1 MPPMW
6 TVPLRVM
13 AGFALAAGGD
23 GPAPVR
29 RSVPGGRVARGF
41 AAGGDGVGV
50 VARSGCPG
58 HLGGVPGL
66 LPGDAPGQA
75 LVGALGVAGCGRSG
89 RPVSRGLG
97 DGVGQGLPARVA
109 EQGLA
114 EALVLALGGG
124 PVGSAGGGFDAQG
137 AHVPRPGGPVTGR
150 RLGPG
155 AAPLS
160 AARAPGARPG
170 RPRPC
175 RRRRWPPDWSRPG
188 RPARPPPGA
197 SGRPGAGQVTA
208 LRPPARTY
216 SVASS
221 RRQALGAGQVEPA
234 PRRPRSLGR
243 FGPGHPLPTG
253 RSWPAT
259 PARAPRGP
267 WRPSLPAHAD
277 RTVAPVPSAPGA
289 ARTSRARART
299 RSGRRLGP
307 ASRTARPG
315 LARRRGPLPPA
326 RAGARRRSV
335 LREMP
340 CSAQNVVTAPRGAS
354 SGHRAIARRTRGSTL
369 RFLSGLTP
377 QSQTTS
383 VTTRTRRTVTD
394 VLIQNCHPCPET

>member
-29 RSVPGGRVARGF
+29 RSAPGGRVARGF
-41 AAGGDGVGV
+41 AAGGDGVGA

-66 LPGDAPGQA
+66 LRGDAPGQA

-109 EQGLA
+109 EQGLV

-124 PVGSAGGGFDAQG
+124 PVGSAGDGFDAQG

-188 RPARPPPGA
+188 RPGRPPPGG
-197 SGRPGAGQVTA
+197 SGRPGAGRSPPCA
-208 LRPPARTY
+208 RRPGRTRWRR
-216 SVASS
+216 AAS
-221 RRQALGAGQVEPA
+221 RRWGRGRRTGATPPSVSWTV
-234 PRRPRSLGR
+234 RPW
-243 FGPGHPLPTG
+243 PPPPDG

-267 WRPSLPAHAD
+267 WRPSC
-277 RTVAPVPSAPGA
+277 
-289 ARTSRARART
+289 RAR
-299 RSGRRLGP
+299 
-307 ASRTARPG
+307 
-315 LARRRGPLPPA
+315 
-326 RAGARRRSV
+326 
-335 LREMP
+335 
-340 CSAQNVVTAPRGAS
+340 
-354 SGHRAIARRTRGSTL
+354 
-369 RFLSGLTP
+369 
-377 QSQTTS
+377 
-383 VTTRTRRTVTD
+383 
-394 VLIQNCHPCPET
+394 

>member
-23 GPAPVR
+23 GPGPVR
-29 RSVPGGRVARGF
+29 RSAPGGRVARGL
-41 AAGGDGVGV
+41 AAGGDGVGA

-66 LPGDAPGQA
+66 LRGDAPGQA

-109 EQGLA
+109 EQGLV

-124 PVGSAGGGFDAQG
+124 PVGSAGDGFDAQG

-170 RPRPC
+170 RLRLC

-188 RPARPPPGA
+188 RPARPPPGG
-197 SGRPGAGQVTA
+197 SGRPGAGRSPPCA
-208 LRPPARTY
+208 RRPGRTRWRR
-216 SVASS
+216 AAS
-221 RRQALGAGQVEPA
+221 RRWGRGRSNRRHAALGLLDGSA
-234 PRRPRSLGR
+234 L
-243 FGPGHPLPTG
+243 
-253 RSWPAT
+253 AT
-259 PARAPRGP
+259 P
-267 WRPSLPAHAD
+267 S
-277 RTVAPVPSAPGA
+277 
-289 ARTSRARART
+289 
-299 RSGRRLGP
+299 
-307 ASRTARPG
+307 
-315 LARRRGPLPPA
+315 
-326 RAGARRRSV
+326 
-335 LREMP
+335 
-340 CSAQNVVTAPRGAS
+340 
-354 SGHRAIARRTRGSTL
+354 
-369 RFLSGLTP
+369 
-377 QSQTTS
+377 
-383 VTTRTRRTVTD
+383 
-394 VLIQNCHPCPET
+394 